1 MLSWAMSLHP
11 ELVQCCS
18 QVQGEK
24 KKKITQTKVKKKYFQ
39 LQVEQIVELLFFCLR
54 QKTKRSIHVV
64 FFAEMVKVRERVKG
78 KSEKSSLCC
87 LQAVQ
92 TQV

>member
-1 MLSWAMSLHP
+1 MFSWAMSLHP

-24 KKKITQTKVKKKYFQ
+24 KKNNATKVKKKYFQ

-64 FFAEMVKVRERVKG
+64 FFCRDGESEREGER
-78 KSEKSSLCC
+78 EE
-87 LQAVQ
+87 
-92 TQV
+92 